1 MGKIAAGLLLGLA
14 IGAVCRW
21 LDIPV
26 PSPPKI
32 PGALLVLAMTIGYVA
47 TDWLVAARFASKK
60 PATTQHLCGGPTGSP
75 AALFESRTS
84 RHGG

>member
-1 MGKIAAGLLLGLA
+1 MGKIAAGLLLGLC

-47 TDWLVAARFASKK
+47 TDWLVAARFAAKK

-75 AALFESRTS
+75 AALVDNRTS
-84 RHGG
+84 RRGV